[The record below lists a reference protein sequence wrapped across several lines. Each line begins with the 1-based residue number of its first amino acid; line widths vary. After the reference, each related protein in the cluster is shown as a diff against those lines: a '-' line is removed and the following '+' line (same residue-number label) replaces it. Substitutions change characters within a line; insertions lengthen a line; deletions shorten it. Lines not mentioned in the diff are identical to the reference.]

1 MLKIKSIKPMFDS
14 LVTTMN
20 KYEDDETLNGT
31 LIDTSRQKGCLKEY
45 QTVVAVGPN
54 VCKDIKVGDMVMI
67 NPIRYAKMKHQKG
80 SLKDGVITDN
90 PVIGY
95 EFKTV
100 TINDEECLYLQ
111 STDIMYSF
119 EGEEI
124 EDKKD
129 DKKSNLIIPDNKII
143 C

>member
-20 KYEDDETLNGT
+20 KYEDDGFKNGV
-31 LIDTSRQKGCLKEY
+31 IVKQAGSLKEY
-45 QTVVAVGPN
+45 QTVIAVGPAVRN
-54 VCKDIKVGDMVMI
+54 IEVGDKVMI
-67 NPIRYAKMKHQKG
+67 NPSRYAKVKHNEG
-80 SLKDGVITDN
+80 SLKDGIVADN
-90 PVIGY
+90 PIIGY
-95 EFKTV
+95 EFRTV

-111 STDIMYSF
+111 SQDIMYSF
-119 EGEEI
+119 EGEEV

-129 DKKSNLIIPDNKII
+129 NKVSLIMPNNKIL

>member
-1 MLKIKSIKPMFDS
+1 MLKIKTIKPMFDS

-20 KYEDDETLNGT
+20 KYEEDGYENGV
-31 LIDTSRQKGCLKEY
+31 IVKQAGVLKEY
-45 QTVVAVGPN
+45 QKVIAVGPAVRN
-54 VCKDIKVGDMVMI
+54 IEVGDMVMI
-67 NPIRYAKMKHQKG
+67 NPIRYAKMKHKEG
-80 SLKDGVITDN
+80 SLKNGVITDN

-111 STDIMYSF
+111 SQDIMYSF
-119 EGEEI
+119 EGEEV
-124 EDKKD
+124 EDKKN
-129 DKKSNLIIPDNKII
+129 NLILPDNKII

>member
-20 KYEDDETLNGT
+20 KYEDDGFKNGV
-31 LIDTSRQKGCLKEY
+31 IVKQAGSLKEY
-45 QTVVAVGPN
+45 QTVLAVGPAVRN
-54 VCKDIKVGDMVMI
+54 IEVGDKVMI
-67 NPIRYAKMKHQKG
+67 NPTRYAKMKHNEG
-80 SLKDGVITDN
+80 SLKNGIVADN
-90 PVIGY
+90 PIIGY
-95 EFKTV
+95 EFRTV

-111 STDIMYSF
+111 SQDIMYSF
-119 EGEEI
+119 EGEEV

-129 DKKSNLIIPDNKII
+129 NKVSLIIPNNKIL

>member
-20 KYEDDETLNGT
+20 KYEQDGFENGV
-31 LIDTSRQKGCLKEY
+31 IVKQAGSLKEY
-45 QTVVAVGPN
+45 QTVIAVGPAVRN
-54 VCKDIKVGDMVMI
+54 IEVGDTVMI
-67 NPIRYAKMKHQKG
+67 NPIRYAKMKHKEG
-80 SLKDGVITDN
+80 SLKNGVITDN

-111 STDIMYSF
+111 SQDIMYSF

-124 EDKKD
+124 NDKKD
-129 DKKSNLIIPDNKII
+129 NIILPDTQII

>member
-1 MLKIKSIKPMFDS
+1 MLKIKTIKPMFDS

-20 KYEDDETLNGT
+20 KYEEDGYENGV
-31 LIDTSRQKGCLKEY
+31 IVKQAGVLKEY
-45 QTVVAVGPN
+45 QKVIAVGPAVRN
-54 VCKDIKVGDMVMI
+54 IEVGDMVMI
-67 NPIRYAKMKHQKG
+67 NPIRYAKMKHKEG
-80 SLKDGVITDN
+80 SLKNGVITDN

-111 STDIMYSF
+111 SQDIMYSF
-119 EGEEI
+119 EGEEV

-129 DKKSNLIIPDNKII
+129 SNIIIPDNKII

>member
-1 MLKIKSIKPMFDS
+1 MLKIKTIKPMFDS

-20 KYEDDETLNGT
+20 KYEEDGYENGV
-31 LIDTSRQKGCLKEY
+31 IVKQAGVLKEY
-45 QTVVAVGPN
+45 QKVIAVGPTVRN
-54 VCKDIKVGDMVMI
+54 IEVGDMVMI
-67 NPIRYAKMKHQKG
+67 NPIRYAKMKHKEG
-80 SLKDGVITDN
+80 SLKNGVITDN

-111 STDIMYSF
+111 SQDIMYSF
-119 EGEEI
+119 EGEEV

-129 DKKSNLIIPDNKII
+129 NLILPDNKII

>member
-1 MLKIKSIKPMFDS
+1 MLKIKTIKPMFDS

-20 KYEDDETLNGT
+20 KYEEDGYENGV
-31 LIDTSRQKGCLKEY
+31 IVKQAGVLKEY
-45 QTVVAVGPN
+45 QKVIAVGPAVRN
-54 VCKDIKVGDMVMI
+54 IEVGDMVMI
-67 NPIRYAKMKHQKG
+67 NPVRYAKMKHKEG
-80 SLKDGVITDN
+80 SLKNGVITDN

-111 STDIMYSF
+111 SQDIMYSF
-119 EGEEI
+119 EGEEV

-129 DKKSNLIIPDNKII
+129 SNIILPDNKII

>member
-20 KYEDDETLNGT
+20 KYEDDGFENGV
-31 LIDTSRQKGCLKEY
+31 IVKQAGSLKEY
-45 QTVVAVGPN
+45 QTVIAVGPAVRN
-54 VCKDIKVGDMVMI
+54 IEVGDMVMI
-67 NPIRYAKMKHQKG
+67 NPTRYAKMKHQKG

-90 PVIGY
+90 TVIGY

-100 TINDEECLYLQ
+100 TINDEEYLYLQ
-111 STDIMYSF
+111 SQDIMYSF
-119 EGEEI
+119 EGEEV

>member
-20 KYEDDETLNGT
+20 KYEEDGYENGV
-31 LIDTSRQKGCLKEY
+31 IVKQAGVLKEY
-45 QTVVAVGPN
+45 QKVIAVGPAVRN
-54 VCKDIKVGDMVMI
+54 IEVGDMVMI
-67 NPIRYAKMKHQKG
+67 NPIRYAKMKHKEG
-80 SLKDGVITDN
+80 SLKNGVITDN

-111 STDIMYSF
+111 SQDIMYSF

>member
-20 KYEDDETLNGT
+20 KYEDDGFKNGV
-31 LIDTSRQKGCLKEY
+31 IVKQAGSLKEY
-45 QTVVAVGPN
+45 QTVIAVGPAVRN
-54 VCKDIKVGDMVMI
+54 IEVGDKVMI
-67 NPIRYAKMKHQKG
+67 NPSRYAKMKHNEG
-80 SLKDGVITDN
+80 SLKNGIVADN
-90 PVIGY
+90 PIIGY
-95 EFKTV
+95 EFRTV

-111 STDIMYSF
+111 SQDIMYSF
-119 EGEEI
+119 EGEEV

-129 DKKSNLIIPDNKII
+129 NKVSLIMPNNKIL

>member
-20 KYEDDETLNGT
+20 KYEEDGYENGV
-31 LIDTSRQKGCLKEY
+31 IVKQAGVLKEY
-45 QTVVAVGPN
+45 QKVIAVGPAVRN
-54 VCKDIKVGDMVMI
+54 IEVGDMVMI
-67 NPIRYAKMKHQKG
+67 NPIRYAKMKHKEG
-80 SLKDGVITDN
+80 SLKNGVITDN

-111 STDIMYSF
+111 SQDIMYSF
-119 EGEEI
+119 EGEEV

-129 DKKSNLIIPDNKII
+129 NKVSLIMPNNKIL

>member
-14 LVTTMN
+14 LITTMN
-20 KYEDDETLNGT
+20 KYEEDGFENGV
-31 LIDTSRQKGCLKEY
+31 IVKQAGVLKEY
-45 QTVVAVGPN
+45 QKVIAVGPAVRN
-54 VCKDIKVGDMVMI
+54 IEVGDMVMI
-67 NPIRYAKMKHQKG
+67 NPIRYAKMKHKEG
-80 SLKDGVITDN
+80 SLKNGVITDN

-95 EFKTV
+95 EFKAV

-111 STDIMYSF
+111 SQDIMYSF
-119 EGEEI
+119 EGEEV

-129 DKKSNLIIPDNKII
+129 SNIILPDNKII

>member
-20 KYEDDETLNGT
+20 KYEEDGYENGV
-31 LIDTSRQKGCLKEY
+31 IVKQAGVLKEY
-45 QTVVAVGPN
+45 QKVIAVGPAVRN
-54 VCKDIKVGDMVMI
+54 IEVGDMVMI
-67 NPIRYAKMKHQKG
+67 NPTRYAKMKHQKG

-90 PVIGY
+90 TVIGY

-111 STDIMYSF
+111 SQDIMYSF
-119 EGEEI
+119 EGEEV

-129 DKKSNLIIPDNKII
+129 NKVSLIMPNNKIL

>member
-20 KYEDDETLNGT
+20 KYEDDGFENGV
-31 LIDTSRQKGCLKEY
+31 IVKQAGSLKEY
-45 QTVVAVGPN
+45 QTVIAVGPAVRN
-54 VCKDIKVGDMVMI
+54 IEVGDMVMI
-67 NPIRYAKMKHQKG
+67 NPTRYAKMKHQKG

-90 PVIGY
+90 TVIGY

-100 TINDEECLYLQ
+100 TINDEEYLYLQ
-111 STDIMYSF
+111 SQDIMYSF
-119 EGEEI
+119 EGEEV

-129 DKKSNLIIPDNKII
+129 NKVSLIIPNNKIL

>member
-20 KYEDDETLNGT
+20 KYEEDGYENGV
-31 LIDTSRQKGCLKEY
+31 IVKQAGVLKEY
-45 QTVVAVGPN
+45 QKVIAVGPAVRN
-54 VCKDIKVGDMVMI
+54 IEVGDMVMI
-67 NPIRYAKMKHQKG
+67 NPIRYAKMKHKEG
-80 SLKDGVITDN
+80 SLKNGVITDN

-100 TINDEECLYLQ
+100 TINDEEYLYLQ
-111 STDIMYSF
+111 SQDIMYSF
-119 EGEEI
+119 EGEEV

-129 DKKSNLIIPDNKII
+129 NKVSLIIPNNKIL

>member
-1 MLKIKSIKPMFDS
+1 MLKIKTIKPMFDS

-20 KYEDDETLNGT
+20 KYEEDGYENGV
-31 LIDTSRQKGCLKEY
+31 IVKQAGVLKEY
-45 QTVVAVGPN
+45 QKVIAVGPAVRN
-54 VCKDIKVGDMVMI
+54 IEVGNMVMI
-67 NPIRYAKMKHQKG
+67 NPIRYAKMKHKEG
-80 SLKDGVITDN
+80 SLKNGVITDN

-111 STDIMYSF
+111 SQDIMYSF
-119 EGEEI
+119 EGEEV

-129 DKKSNLIIPDNKII
+129 NIILPDNKII

>member
-1 MLKIKSIKPMFDS
+1 MLKIKTIKPMFDS

-20 KYEDDETLNGT
+20 KYEEDGYENGV
-31 LIDTSRQKGCLKEY
+31 IVKQAGVLKEY
-45 QTVVAVGPN
+45 QKVIAVGPAVRN
-54 VCKDIKVGDMVMI
+54 IEVGDMVMI
-67 NPIRYAKMKHQKG
+67 NPIRYAKMKHKEG
-80 SLKDGVITDN
+80 SLKNGVITDN

>member
-20 KYEDDETLNGT
+20 KYEQDGFENGV
-31 LIDTSRQKGCLKEY
+31 IVKQAGSLKEY
-45 QTVVAVGPN
+45 QTVIAVGPAVRN
-54 VCKDIKVGDMVMI
+54 IEVGDTVMI
-67 NPIRYAKMKHQKG
+67 NPIRYDKMKHKEG
-80 SLKDGVITDN
+80 SLKNGVITDN

-111 STDIMYSF
+111 SQDIMYSF
-119 EGEEI
+119 EGEEV

-129 DKKSNLIIPDNKII
+129 NIILPDNKII

>member
-20 KYEDDETLNGT
+20 KYEDDGFKNGV
-31 LIDTSRQKGCLKEY
+31 IVKQAGSLKEY
-45 QTVVAVGPN
+45 QTVLAVGPAVRN
-54 VCKDIKVGDMVMI
+54 IEVGDKVMI
-67 NPIRYAKMKHQKG
+67 NPSRYAKMKHNEG
-80 SLKDGVITDN
+80 SLKNGIVADN
-90 PVIGY
+90 PIIGY
-95 EFKTV
+95 EFRTV

-111 STDIMYSF
+111 SQDIMYSF
-119 EGEEI
+119 EGEEV

-129 DKKSNLIIPDNKII
+129 NKVSLIIPNNKIL

>member
-20 KYEDDETLNGT
+20 KYEEDGFENGV
-31 LIDTSRQKGCLKEY
+31 IVKQAGSLKEY
-45 QTVVAVGPN
+45 QTVLAVGPAVRN
-54 VCKDIKVGDMVMI
+54 IEVGDMVMI
-67 NPIRYAKMKHQKG
+67 NPIRYAKMKHKEG

-95 EFKTV
+95 EFKTI

-111 STDIMYSF
+111 SQDIMYSF
-119 EGEEI
+119 EGEEV

-129 DKKSNLIIPDNKII
+129 NNIIIPDNKII

>member
-20 KYEDDETLNGT
+20 KYEDDGFKNGV
-31 LIDTSRQKGCLKEY
+31 IVKQAGSLKEY
-45 QTVVAVGPN
+45 QTVIAVGPAVRN
-54 VCKDIKVGDMVMI
+54 IEVGDKVMI
-67 NPIRYAKMKHQKG
+67 NPSRYAKMKHNEG
-80 SLKDGVITDN
+80 SLKNGIVADN
-90 PVIGY
+90 PIIGY
-95 EFKTV
+95 EFRTV

-111 STDIMYSF
+111 SQDIMYSF
-119 EGEEI
+119 EGDEV

-129 DKKSNLIIPDNKII
+129 NKVSLIIPNNKIL

>member
-20 KYEDDETLNGT
+20 KYEEDGYENGV
-31 LIDTSRQKGCLKEY
+31 IVKQAGVLKEY
-45 QTVVAVGPN
+45 QKVIAVGPAVRN
-54 VCKDIKVGDMVMI
+54 IEVGDKVMI
-67 NPIRYAKMKHQKG
+67 NPIRYAKMKHKEG
-80 SLKDGVITDN
+80 SLKNGVITDN

-111 STDIMYSF
+111 SQDIMYSF
-119 EGEEI
+119 EGEEV

-129 DKKSNLIIPDNKII
+129 NIILTDNKII

>member
-1 MLKIKSIKPMFDS
+1 MLKIKTIKPMFDS

-20 KYEDDETLNGT
+20 KYEEDGYENGV
-31 LIDTSRQKGCLKEY
+31 IVKQAGVLKEY
-45 QTVVAVGPN
+45 QKVIAVGPAVRN
-54 VCKDIKVGDMVMI
+54 IEVGDMVMI
-67 NPIRYAKMKHQKG
+67 NPIRYAKMKHKEG
-80 SLKDGVITDN
+80 SLKNGVITDN

-100 TINDEECLYLQ
+100 TVNNEECLYLQ
-111 STDIMYSF
+111 SQDIMYSF
-119 EGEEI
+119 EGEEV

-129 DKKSNLIIPDNKII
+129 SNIILPDNKII

>member
-20 KYEDDETLNGT
+20 KYEDDGFKNGV
-31 LIDTSRQKGCLKEY
+31 IVKQAGSLKEY
-45 QTVVAVGPN
+45 QTVIAVGPAVRN
-54 VCKDIKVGDMVMI
+54 IEVGDKVMI
-67 NPIRYAKMKHQKG
+67 NPSRYAKMKHNQG
-80 SLKDGVITDN
+80 SLKNGIVADN
-90 PVIGY
+90 PTIGY
-95 EFKTV
+95 EFRTV

-111 STDIMYSF
+111 SQDIMYSF
-119 EGEEI
+119 EGEEV

-129 DKKSNLIIPDNKII
+129 NKVSLIIPNNKIL

>member
-20 KYEDDETLNGT
+20 KYEDDGFKNGV
-31 LIDTSRQKGCLKEY
+31 IVKQAGSLKEY
-45 QTVVAVGPN
+45 QTVIAVGPAVRN
-54 VCKDIKVGDMVMI
+54 IEVGDKVMI
-67 NPIRYAKMKHQKG
+67 NPSRYAKMKHNEG
-80 SLKDGVITDN
+80 SLKNGIVADN
-90 PVIGY
+90 PIIGY
-95 EFKTV
+95 EFRTV

-111 STDIMYSF
+111 SQDIMYSF
-119 EGEEI
+119 EGEEV

-129 DKKSNLIIPDNKII
+129 NKVSLTIPNNKIL

>member
-20 KYEDDETLNGT
+20 KYEEDGYENGV
-31 LIDTSRQKGCLKEY
+31 IVKQAGVLKEY
-45 QTVVAVGPN
+45 QKVIAVGPAVRN
-54 VCKDIKVGDMVMI
+54 IEVGDMVMI
-67 NPIRYAKMKHQKG
+67 NPIRYAKMKHKEG
-80 SLKDGVITDN
+80 SLKNGVITDN

-111 STDIMYSF
+111 SQDIMYSF
-119 EGEEI
+119 EGEEV

-129 DKKSNLIIPDNKII
+129 NNIILPDNKII

>member
-20 KYEDDETLNGT
+20 KYEQDGFENGV
-31 LIDTSRQKGCLKEY
+31 IVKQAGSLKEY
-45 QTVVAVGPN
+45 QTVIAVGPAVRN
-54 VCKDIKVGDMVMI
+54 IEVGDTVMI
-67 NPIRYAKMKHQKG
+67 NPIRYAKMKHKEG
-80 SLKDGVITDN
+80 SLKNGVITDN

-100 TINDEECLYLQ
+100 TINDEEYLYLQ
-111 STDIMYSF
+111 SQDIMYSF
-119 EGEEI
+119 EGEEV

-129 DKKSNLIIPDNKII
+129 NLILLDNKII

>member
-20 KYEDDETLNGT
+20 KYEQDGFENGV
-31 LIDTSRQKGCLKEY
+31 IVKQAGSLKEY
-45 QTVVAVGPN
+45 QTVIAVGPAVRN
-54 VCKDIKVGDMVMI
+54 IEVGDTVMI
-67 NPIRYAKMKHQKG
+67 NPIRYAKMKHKEG
-80 SLKDGVITDN
+80 SLKNGVITDN

-111 STDIMYSF
+111 SQDIMYSF
-119 EGEEI
+119 EVE
-124 EDKKD
+124 
-129 DKKSNLIIPDNKII
+129 
-143 C
+143 

>member
-14 LVTTMN
+14 LITTMN
-20 KYEDDETLNGT
+20 KYEEDGFENGV
-31 LIDTSRQKGCLKEY
+31 IVKQAGSLKEY
-45 QTVVAVGPN
+45 QTVIAVGPAVRN
-54 VCKDIKVGDMVMI
+54 IEVGDMVMI
-67 NPIRYAKMKHQKG
+67 NPTRYARMKHKEG
-80 SLKDGVITDN
+80 SLKHGVITDN

-100 TINDEECLYLQ
+100 TINDKECLYLQ
-111 STDIMYSF
+111 SQDIMYSF
-119 EGEEI
+119 EGEEV

-129 DKKSNLIIPDNKII
+129 NKVSLIIPNNKIL

>member
-20 KYEDDETLNGT
+20 KYEDDGFKNGV
-31 LIDTSRQKGCLKEY
+31 IVKQAGSLKEY
-45 QTVVAVGPN
+45 QTVLAVGPAVRN
-54 VCKDIKVGDMVMI
+54 IEVGDKVMI
-67 NPIRYAKMKHQKG
+67 NPSRYAKMKHNEG
-80 SLKDGVITDN
+80 SLKNGVITDN

-111 STDIMYSF
+111 SQDIMYSF
-119 EGEEI
+119 EGEEV

-129 DKKSNLIIPDNKII
+129 NIILPDNKII

>member
-20 KYEDDETLNGT
+20 KYEQDGFENGV
-31 LIDTSRQKGCLKEY
+31 IVKQAGSLKEY
-45 QTVVAVGPN
+45 QTVIAVGPAVRN
-54 VCKDIKVGDMVMI
+54 IEVGDMVMI
-67 NPIRYAKMKHQKG
+67 NPTRYAKMKHQKG

-90 PVIGY
+90 TVIGY

-111 STDIMYSF
+111 SQDIMYSF
-119 EGEEI
+119 EGEEV

-129 DKKSNLIIPDNKII
+129 NLILPDNKII

>member
-20 KYEDDETLNGT
+20 KYEEDGFENGV
-31 LIDTSRQKGCLKEY
+31 IVKQAGSLKEY
-45 QTVVAVGPN
+45 QTVLAIGPAVRN
-54 VCKDIKVGDMVMI
+54 IEVGDMVMI
-67 NPIRYAKMKHQKG
+67 NPTRYAKMKHQKG

-90 PVIGY
+90 AVIGY

-100 TINDEECLYLQ
+100 TINDEEYLYLQ
-111 STDIMYSF
+111 SQDIMYSF
-119 EGEEI
+119 EGEEV

-129 DKKSNLIIPDNKII
+129 NKVSLIIPNNKIL

>member
-1 MLKIKSIKPMFDS
+1 MLKIKTIKPMFDS

-20 KYEDDETLNGT
+20 KYEEDDYENGV
-31 LIDTSRQKGCLKEY
+31 IVKQAGVLKEY
-45 QTVVAVGPN
+45 QKVIAVGPAVRN
-54 VCKDIKVGDMVMI
+54 IEVGDMVMI
-67 NPIRYAKMKHQKG
+67 NPIRYAKMKHKEG
-80 SLKDGVITDN
+80 SLKKGVITDN

-111 STDIMYSF
+111 SQDIMYSF
-119 EGEEI
+119 EGEEV

-129 DKKSNLIIPDNKII
+129 NIILPDNKII

>member
-20 KYEDDETLNGT
+20 KYEDDGFKNGV
-31 LIDTSRQKGCLKEY
+31 IVKQAGSLKEY
-45 QTVVAVGPN
+45 QTVLAVGPAVRN
-54 VCKDIKVGDMVMI
+54 IEVGDKVMI
-67 NPIRYAKMKHQKG
+67 NPSRYAKVKHNEG
-80 SLKDGVITDN
+80 SLKDGIVADN
-90 PVIGY
+90 PIIGY
-95 EFKTV
+95 EFRTV

-111 STDIMYSF
+111 SQDIMYSF
-119 EGEEI
+119 EGEEV

-129 DKKSNLIIPDNKII
+129 NKVSLIMPNNKIL

>member
-1 MLKIKSIKPMFDS
+1 MLKIKTIKPMFDS

-20 KYEDDETLNGT
+20 KYEEDGYENGV
-31 LIDTSRQKGCLKEY
+31 IVKQAGVLKEY
-45 QTVVAVGPN
+45 QKVIAVGPAVRN
-54 VCKDIKVGDMVMI
+54 IEVGDMVMI
-67 NPIRYAKMKHQKG
+67 NPIRYAKMKHKEG
-80 SLKDGVITDN
+80 SLKNGVITDN

-111 STDIMYSF
+111 SQDIMYSF